1 MEFRE
6 FKVLQNNPSLNT
18 KAHNTWMMIESER
31 TLQCDENKQTT
42 SLIKKPS
49 VFKKPVDQS
58 DK

>member
-1 MEFRE
+1 
-6 FKVLQNNPSLNT
+6 
-18 KAHNTWMMIESER
+18 MIESER